1 MRPGCESGLICFG
14 VGACCKDV
22 GFWPR
27 CCALSV
33 SYALESRG
41 WEWCT
46 FPCCALELPLLV
58 YLRFLRDIADV
69 KVDEGL
75 FSVACYSEVEVP
87 KQSACCKSMVAQVEA
102 NK

>member
-1 MRPGCESGLICFG
+1 MAALLRFVSLICTR
-14 VGACCKDV
+14 K
-22 GFWPR
+22 PR
-27 CCALSV
+27 
-33 SYALESRG
+33 G
-41 WEWCT
+41 EWCT

-75 FSVACYSEVEVP
+75 FSVACYGEVEVP
-87 KQSACCKSMVAQVEA
+87 KQSVCCKSVVAQAEA